1 MLFARAK
8 TTFKQNE
15 VQCLCRI
22 RSDEREV
29 FLVKKLLFGVFLL
42 LGCAGT
48 VFAAEDV
55 TSVFFSTTGSSMEHC
70 ISYDFSR
77 AKMTLVWEAPGVTR
91 SARVS
96 PAQYARLCSLCDEL
110 GLKNWDGFSGTD
122 SGVLDG
128 EGFNMSVEYAGGP
141 RVHARGYMR
150 FPQGYRMAKDALFS
164 FFEGVLRDA
173 PQTKKKY

>member
-1 MLFARAK
+1 M
-8 TTFKQNE
+8 
-15 VQCLCRI
+15 
-22 RSDEREV
+22 
-29 FLVKKLLFGVFLL
+29 KKLLIGAFLL

-48 VFAAEDV
+48 ALAAEDV

-141 RVHARGYMR
+141 RVHASGYMR

-173 PQTKKKY
+173 PLTKKKY